1 LLELD
6 VTQQYYISTVAVPV
20 DEPARVLKYGDLF
33 AVFNRF
39 GDIDPA
45 GSAEEGLYYEGTRF
59 LSEFVLYLGN
69 SRPLL
74 LSSTISKDNF
84 LFIADCTNI
93 DMITEGE
100 VQIPRGNLHLHR
112 SKFLRDGVCYEKFR
126 LANYGLSS
134 LTVWP
139 RLIIKAD
146 FADIFEVRGTTRQK
160 RGTRLPDLIS
170 DDSITLAYE
179 GLDRKVRRTEVWCN
193 PAPARITATELLFRA
208 RLAPK
213 EEQTFY
219 VYVACKEV
227 DTASLDWGT
236 AFAKGKSE
244 IKVAPSNHLEISSSN
259 DQFNRWVSRSVADV
273 ETMIQGNPEVNY
285 PYAGIPWFSTV
296 FGRDGIITALE
307 CLWLAPAIAKGV
319 LTYLAKMQATSED
332 MTGDA
337 EPGKILHE
345 MRKGEMARLGEV
357 PFGLYYGSVDA
368 TPLFVMLAAA
378 FYRRTADIAFI
389 QSLWPNIEA
398 ALSWIDNFGDRD
410 GDGFVEYA
418 RQSANGLVQQGWK
431 DSHDSIFHANGELAS
446 PPIALCEVQGYV
458 YAAKRGAAELARL
471 LGHEERAMELTR
483 QADSLRSKFEASF
496 WCPEIGSYAIALDGK
511 KQQCRVRASNAG
523 HCLFTGIAHPDHAQK
538 VAEQL
543 LGPELFS
550 GWGVRTIGS
559 GEARY
564 NPISYHNGSVWPH
577 DNAIIAA
584 GLSRYGLKH
593 LASRMMTSLMD
604 ASVFV
609 ELQRLPELFCGLHRR
624 DGEGPTLYPV
634 ACSPQ
639 AWAAASVFMML
650 EACLGIFVDAP
661 NMRITSSSPQLPE
674 SVGELWIKGVEVGH
688 LTVDLFF
695 ERRMGS
701 VEVSAPGKPDG
712 LRVVVDV

>member
-6 VTQQYYISTVAVPV
+6 IIPQYYISTVAVPV

-93 DMITEGE
+93 DMIAEGE
-100 VQIPRGNLHLHR
+100 VQIPRGSLHLHR
-112 SKFLRDGVCYEKFR
+112 SKFLRDGLCCEKFR
-126 LANYGLSS
+126 IANYGLSP

-139 RLIIKAD
+139 RLIVKAD

-160 RGTRLPDLIS
+160 RGVRLPDLMTGE
-170 DDSITLAYE
+170 SITLAYE
-179 GLDRKVRRTEVWCN
+179 GLDRKVRRTEICCN
-193 PAPARITATELLFRA
+193 PAPVRITATELLFRA

-227 DTASLDWGT
+227 DTASLDWST
-236 AFAKGKSE
+236 SFADGKGEVKIAS
-244 IKVAPSNHLEISSSN
+244 SNHLEISSSN
-259 DQFNRWVSRSVADV
+259 DQFNRWVSRSIADV

-319 LTYLAKMQATSED
+319 LTYLARMQATSED
-332 MTGDA
+332 MTSDA

-378 FYRRTADIAFI
+378 YYRRTADAAFI
-389 QSLWPNIEA
+389 QSIWPNLEA
-398 ALSWIDNFGDRD
+398 ALSWMDNYGDHD

-431 DSHDSIFHANGELAS
+431 DSHDSIFHANGELAE

-458 YAAKRGAAELARL
+458 YAAKRGAAEIARL
-471 LGHEERAMELTR
+471 LGHEDRAMELTL

-496 WCPEIGSYAIALDGK
+496 WCPEIGSYAIALDGS

-523 HCLFTGIAHPDHAQK
+523 HCLFTGIAQPDHAQK

-559 GEARY
+559 SEARY

-577 DNAIIAA
+577 DNAIIAS
-584 GLSRYGLKH
+584 GLSRYGFKN
-593 LASRMMTSLMD
+593 LASQMMTSLMD

-650 EACLGIFVDAP
+650 EACLGISVEAP
-661 NMRITSSSPQLPE
+661 NMQIRVRRPQLPE
-674 SVGELWIKGVEVGH
+674 SIGELWIKGIEVGD
-688 LTVDLFF
+688 LTVDLFL
-695 ERRMGS
+695 ERRMGT